1 MSENAVKLQNN
12 PYGQYLYEDFRQG
25 NRAFADK
32 SSIIKSLDDDSL
44 SYYPVLLRPRRF
56 GKSTFVQMLKCFYD
70 ISYENRY
77 EELFSGTHIYQEG
90 LASHNSYHVIDFD
103 FSSVSTLDLNQLL
116 SSFSLAISDGISDFK
131 RRYPDF
137 IFDYSK
143 IDKLDPAGLFTE
155 FSMAYADYAGKKKL
169 YVLIDEYDSFA
180 NELLSQDIEL
190 FLSITGKNGFL
201 KKFYASIK
209 NQIKRSIA
217 KTFIT
222 GVSSVS
228 LDSLTSG
235 FNIARN
241 ITDNAFFN
249 EYAGF
254 TEDELKTLIPQLVD
268 VEKLGVSTKEIIS
281 RMKPVYDGYC
291 FSKQAEQTVYN
302 SSMCL
307 YYLDEIRKQRIL
319 LNPEDYLD
327 PACDQDGYKLE
338 QIFSL
343 TDKTIVDEIID
354 TYLHGDTFYVD
365 KLSENINLNN
375 VNEYDQDQVLSILY
389 YLGYLTIDKKESS
402 TEGMVLKIPNRYMSK
417 LFGKSIINLRLKK
430 ETSFVTP
437 SINTEPLLAV
447 EDDIS
452 SFADSC
458 TEFLSSIMSNQVLL
472 HMNEIALNLALYAKL
487 ETVKG
492 RNFIINMQKSI
503 QVKGK
508 GEKFADLVITV
519 NRGKVNECI
528 YLIELKYLTKTE
540 ASDKNKETSIKKLIK
555 DASDQV
561 LQYRESLDF
570 KDKNVKAY
578 AMVFAGPECVYCELQ
593 K

>member
-1 MSENAVKLQNN
+1 
-12 PYGQYLYEDFRQG
+12 
-25 NRAFADK
+25 
-32 SSIIKSLDDDSL
+32 
-44 SYYPVLLRPRRF
+44 
-56 GKSTFVQMLKCFYD
+56 
-70 ISYENRY
+70 
-77 EELFSGTHIYQEG
+77 
-90 LASHNSYHVIDFD
+90 
-103 FSSVSTLDLNQLL
+103 
-116 SSFSLAISDGISDFK
+116 
-131 RRYPDF
+131 
-137 IFDYSK
+137 
-143 IDKLDPAGLFTE
+143 
-155 FSMAYADYAGKKKL
+155 
-169 YVLIDEYDSFA
+169 
-180 NELLSQDIEL
+180 
-190 FLSITGKNGFL
+190 
-201 KKFYASIK
+201 
-209 NQIKRSIA
+209 
-217 KTFIT
+217 
-222 GVSSVS
+222 
-228 LDSLTSG
+228 
-235 FNIARN
+235 
-241 ITDNAFFN
+241 
-249 EYAGF
+249 
-254 TEDELKTLIPQLVD
+254 
-268 VEKLGVSTKEIIS
+268 
-281 RMKPVYDGYC
+281 
-291 FSKQAEQTVYN
+291 
-302 SSMCL
+302 
-307 YYLDEIRKQRIL
+307 
-319 LNPEDYLD
+319 
-327 PACDQDGYKLE
+327 
-338 QIFSL
+338 
-343 TDKTIVDEIID
+343 
-354 TYLHGDTFYVD
+354 
-365 KLSENINLNN
+365 
-375 VNEYDQDQVLSILY
+375 
-389 YLGYLTIDKKESS
+389 
-402 TEGMVLKIPNRYMSK
+402 MVLKIPNRYMSK

-570 KDKNVKAY
+570 KDKNIKAY